1 MTENN
6 GGATTLRE
14 LLAQGKQKGSLTTK
28 EITDVLE
35 ELNFDAEQI
44 NGIYLP
50 KHGESHINAQEAQY
64 AQAYKNNEIH
74 A

>member
-44 NGIYLP
+44 LSLI
-50 KHGESHINAQEAQY
+50 HI
-64 AQAYKNNEIH
+64 
-74 A
+74 

>member
-44 NGIYLP
+44 NGIYEELENLNI
-50 KHGESHINAQEAQY
+50 K
-64 AQAYKNNEIH
+64 
-74 A
+74 